1 MFISLVVL
9 IFTLMYVRKINRE
22 AELKIVICEQL
33 HVRLGEV
40 YDGLIKGHII
50 HVELA
55 SLKTVMLA
63 DINRR
68 IPYLKS
74 A

>member
-1 MFISLVVL
+1 MIISLIALV
-9 IFTLMYVRKINRE
+9 FTLLYVRKINRE

-33 HVRLGEV
+33 HVRLREV
-40 YDGLIKGHII
+40 YDGLIQGHVIP
-50 HVELA
+50 VELS

-68 IPYLKS
+68 IPYL
-74 A
+74 

>member
-1 MFISLVVL
+1 MIISLIVL
-9 IFTLMYVRKINRE
+9 TFTLLYVRKINRE

-40 YDGLIKGHII
+40 YDGLIEGETIP
-50 HVELA
+50 VDLG

-68 IPYLKS
+68 IPYSK
-74 A
+74 AA